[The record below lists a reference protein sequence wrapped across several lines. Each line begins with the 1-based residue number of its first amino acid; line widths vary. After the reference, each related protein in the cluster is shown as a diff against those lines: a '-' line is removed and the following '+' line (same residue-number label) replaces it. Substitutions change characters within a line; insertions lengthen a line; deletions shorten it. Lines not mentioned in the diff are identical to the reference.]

1 MPLALTRPSHGICL
15 VPLAQNAP
23 IPSLSS
29 HQKPQPK
36 TAISP
41 RAVPA
46 SYTGNIPA
54 SHYHTWWLSFWE
66 SESDCIY
73 TRSQSSGDPVQVWTK
88 VPSRHRSQQYQLATT
103 PADTVPLTSICATI
117 ISMEPAPPSPNTLP
131 SPTTV
136 PEYPIPLPLL
146 PPSHDIQSFLG
157 DLPPA
162 SRWPVQHLHLPS
174 THTILPYSL
183 RDGTVKAVCDGSWK
197 SPLGTAAFLIGDL
210 RHPVI
215 VLAQGV
221 RQTPPAHPDA
231 SLVPH
236 DTAVNSGAFSALSPS
251 YMLSTNST
259 VFPMARSKLLV
270 IPRVLSTKHS
280 AQTQSTPNSRIMI
293 F

>member
-103 PADTVPLTSICATI
+103 PADTVPLTSIRATI
-117 ISMEPAPPSPNTLP
+117 QRISLSRLHLISTEPAPPSLNMLP
-131 SPTTV
+131 PPTTV
-136 PEYPIPLPLL
+136 PDYPIPLPLH
-146 PPSHDIQSFLG
+146 PPSHDIQSFIS

-162 SRWPVQHLHLPS
+162 SRWPVQHLHFPS
-174 THTILPYSL
+174 PHTILPYSL

-197 SPLGTAAFLIGDL
+197 SPIGTAAFLIGRL
-210 RHPVI
+210 TKQFRRKECVKELMLYNFVRHSCPQ
-215 VLAQGV
+215 VLPLSTSFTDVTFTCLTNIADSV
-221 RQTPPAHPDA
+221 DITV
-231 SLVPH
+231 LLYV
-236 DTAVNSGAFSALSPS
+236 TAVVYVTGPI
-251 YMLSTNST
+251 T
-259 VFPMARSKLLV
+259 
-270 IPRVLSTKHS
+270 
-280 AQTQSTPNSRIMI
+280 
-293 F
+293 